1 MKFELLLWILFIF
14 LFYSFIGWF
23 GEVLFIL
30 LKEKKFVNRGI
41 TNGPFCTLYGLIA
54 VVLSLTLDD
63 IDNTLVVF
71 LSSIL
76 YSTIIQYI
84 VGKILSSFNKQVW
97 WDYSNK
103 KYNVDGY
110 ICLNY
115 SLLWG
120 LFGTILIRFINPLL
134 LTIFKNFNIYIAGII
149 LYTLMGLLLVDLL
162 TSFITLK
169 KIKKNKIKKHTT
181 SFMDWIYASIKNRLD
196 KAYPT
201 FNKKNLKHVTLP
213 EGVTFT
219 HIFYLFIICAFLGAL
234 IEIIY
239 CRFSMHRWMSR
250 SSIIFGQFSFVWG
263 FAIVLITLLFYRFKN
278 KSNFTL
284 FILGTI
290 LGGAYEYFCSVY
302 TEVVYGTIFWDYS
315 KIPFNLNGRIN
326 LLFCFFWGFATIVV
340 VRYVISFLIKEINK
354 IPKKI
359 FKPLAVF
366 LFIFLLLDLGVSEV
380 AMRRY
385 KSRLNGIEAQNYVEK
400 LCDKYADNDFMK
412 KRYSNMK
419 MVNK

>member
-1 MKFELLLWILFIF
+1 M
-14 LFYSFIGWF
+14 FYSFIGWF

-54 VVLSLTLDD
+54 VVLSLTLND
-63 IDNTLVVF
+63 IDNTFVVF

-120 LFGTILIRFINPLL
+120 IFGTILIRFINPLL
-134 LTIFKNFNIYIAGII
+134 LTIFKNFNIYIAEII

-169 KIKKNKIKKHTT
+169 KIRKNKIKKHTT

-201 FNKKNLKHVTLP
+201 FSKKNLKHVSLP
-213 EGVTFT
+213 EGITFT

-385 KSRLNGIEAQNYVEK
+385 KSRLNGIEAQNYVER

>member
-1 MKFELLLWILFIF
+1 M
-14 LFYSFIGWF
+14 
-23 GEVLFIL
+23 FIL

-54 VVLSLTLDD
+54 VVLSLTLND
-63 IDNTLVVF
+63 IDNTFVVF

-120 LFGTILIRFINPLL
+120 LFGTILISFINPLL

-169 KIKKNKIKKHTT
+169 KIRKNKIKKHTT
-181 SFMDWIYASIKNRLD
+181 SFMDWVYASVKNRLD

-201 FNKKNLKHVTLP
+201 FSKKNLKHVTLP
-213 EGVTFT
+213 EGITFT

>member
-1 MKFELLLWILFIF
+1 
-14 LFYSFIGWF
+14 
-23 GEVLFIL
+23 
-30 LKEKKFVNRGI
+30 
-41 TNGPFCTLYGLIA
+41 
-54 VVLSLTLDD
+54 
-63 IDNTLVVF
+63 
-71 LSSIL
+71 
-76 YSTIIQYI
+76 
-84 VGKILSSFNKQVW
+84 
-97 WDYSNK
+97 
-103 KYNVDGY
+103 
-110 ICLNY
+110 
-115 SLLWG
+115 
-120 LFGTILIRFINPLL
+120 
-134 LTIFKNFNIYIAGII
+134 
-149 LYTLMGLLLVDLL
+149 
-162 TSFITLK
+162 
-169 KIKKNKIKKHTT
+169 
-181 SFMDWIYASIKNRLD
+181 
-196 KAYPT
+196 
-201 FNKKNLKHVTLP
+201 
-213 EGVTFT
+213 
-219 HIFYLFIICAFLGAL
+219 
-234 IEIIY
+234 
-239 CRFSMHRWMSR
+239 MHRWMSR

-366 LFIFLLLDLGVSEV
+366 LFVFLLLDLGISEV

-385 KSRLNGIEAQNYVEK
+385 KSRLNGIEAQNYVER

>member
-14 LFYSFIGWF
+14 LFYSFIGWLA
-23 GEVLFIL
+23 EVLFIL

-54 VVLSLTLDD
+54 VVLSLTLND
-63 IDNTLVVF
+63 IDNTFVVF

-97 WDYSNK
+97 WDYSTK

-134 LTIFKNFNIYIAGII
+134 LTIFKDFNVYIAGII
-149 LYTLMGLLLVDLL
+149 LYTLMGLFLVDLL

-169 KIKKNKIKKHTT
+169 KIRKNKIKTHTA
-181 SFMDWIYASIKNRLD
+181 SFMDWIYASVKNRLD

-201 FNKKNLKHVTLP
+201 FSKKNLKHVSLP
-213 EGVTFT
+213 DGISLT
-219 HIFYLFIICAFLGAL
+219 HVFYLFIICAFLGAL

-380 AMRRY
+380 AMKRY
-385 KSRLNGIEAQNYVEK
+385 KSRLNGIEAQNYVER

>member
-1 MKFELLLWILFIF
+1 M
-14 LFYSFIGWF
+14 FYSFIGWF

-120 LFGTILIRFINPLL
+120 LFGTILIRFVNPLL

-169 KIKKNKIKKHTT
+169 KIRKNKIKKHTT
-181 SFMDWIYASIKNRLD
+181 SFTDWLFASIKNRLEN
-196 KAYPT
+196 AYPT
-201 FNKKNLKHVTLP
+201 FSKKNLKHVSLP
-213 EGVTFT
+213 EGITFT

-326 LLFCFFWGFATIVV
+326 LLFCFFWGFATIIV
-340 VRYVISFLIKEINK
+340 VRYVISFLIKGINK

-385 KSRLNGIEAQNYVEK
+385 KSRLNGIEAQNYVEE

>member
-1 MKFELLLWILFIF
+1 M
-14 LFYSFIGWF
+14 FYSFIGWF

-169 KIKKNKIKKHTT
+169 KIRKNKIKKHTT

-326 LLFCFFWGFATIVV
+326 LLFCFFWGFATIIV
-340 VRYVISFLIKEINK
+340 VRYVISFLIKKINK

>member
-14 LFYSFIGWF
+14 LFYSFIGWL

-63 IDNTLVVF
+63 IDNTFLVF

-84 VGKILSSFNKQVW
+84 VGKILSSCNKQVW

-134 LTIFKNFNIYIAGII
+134 LTIFKDFNVYIAGII
-149 LYTLMGLLLVDLL
+149 LYTLMGLFLVDLL

-169 KIKKNKIKKHTT
+169 KIRKNKIKKHTA

-201 FNKKNLKHVTLP
+201 FSKKNLKHVSLP
-213 EGVTFT
+213 EGISLT

-234 IEIIY
+234 VEIIY

-366 LFIFLLLDLGVSEV
+366 LFVFLLLDLGVSEV

-385 KSRLNGIEAQNYVEK
+385 KSRLNGIEAQNYVER

>member
-1 MKFELLLWILFIF
+1 M
-14 LFYSFIGWF
+14 FYSFIGWF

-54 VVLSLTLDD
+54 VVLSLTLND
-63 IDNTLVVF
+63 IDNTIVVF

-120 LFGTILIRFINPLL
+120 LFGTILIRFVNPLL

-169 KIKKNKIKKHTT
+169 KIRKNKIKKHTT
-181 SFMDWIYASIKNRLD
+181 SFTDWLFASIKNRLEN
-196 KAYPT
+196 AYPT
-201 FNKKNLKHVTLP
+201 FSKKNLKHVSLP
-213 EGVTFT
+213 EGITFT

-302 TEVVYGTIFWDYS
+302 TELVYGTIFWDYS

-326 LLFCFFWGFATIVV
+326 LLFCFFWGFATIIV

>member
-14 LFYSFIGWF
+14 LFYSFIGWLA
-23 GEVLFIL
+23 EVLFIL
-30 LKEKKFVNRGI
+30 FKEKRFVNRGI

-54 VVLSLTLDD
+54 VVLSLTLND
-63 IDNTLVVF
+63 IDNTFVVF

-76 YSTIIQYI
+76 YSTVIQYI
-84 VGKILSSFNKQVW
+84 VGKVLSSFNKQVW

-134 LTIFKNFNIYIAGII
+134 LTLFKNFNIYIAGVI
-149 LYTLMGLLLVDLL
+149 LFTLMGLLLVDLL

-181 SFMDWIYASIKNRLD
+181 SFTDWLFASIKNRLEN
-196 KAYPT
+196 AYPT
-201 FNKKNLKHVTLP
+201 FSKKNLKHVTLP
-213 EGVTFT
+213 EGITFT
-219 HIFYLFIICAFLGAL
+219 HIFYLFIICAFVGAL
-234 IEIIY
+234 IEIVY

-278 KSNFTL
+278 KNNFTL

-366 LFIFLLLDLGVSEV
+366 LFVFLLLDLGVSEV

-385 KSRLNGIEAQNYVEK
+385 KSRLNGIEAQNYVER

>member
-1 MKFELLLWILFIF
+1 MFLLF
-14 LFYSFIGWF
+14 
-23 GEVLFIL
+23 
-30 LKEKKFVNRGI
+30 KEKKFVNRGI

-63 IDNTLVVF
+63 IDNTFLVF

-84 VGKILSSFNKQVW
+84 AGKILSSCNKQVW

-134 LTIFKNFNIYIAGII
+134 LTIFKDFNVYIAGII
-149 LYTLMGLLLVDLL
+149 LYTLMGLFLVDLL

-169 KIKKNKIKKHTT
+169 KIRKNKIKTHTA
-181 SFMDWIYASIKNRLD
+181 SFMDWIYASVKNRLD

-201 FNKKNLKHVTLP
+201 FSKKNLKHVSLP
-213 EGVTFT
+213 EGITFT

-302 TEVVYGTIFWDYS
+302 TEVVYGTIFWD
-315 KIPFNLNGRIN
+315 
-326 LLFCFFWGFATIVV
+326 
-340 VRYVISFLIKEINK
+340 
-354 IPKKI
+354 
-359 FKPLAVF
+359 
-366 LFIFLLLDLGVSEV
+366 
-380 AMRRY
+380 
-385 KSRLNGIEAQNYVEK
+385 
-400 LCDKYADNDFMK
+400 
-412 KRYSNMK
+412 
-419 MVNK
+419 

>member
-1 MKFELLLWILFIF
+1 M
-14 LFYSFIGWF
+14 FYSFIGWF

-54 VVLSLTLDD
+54 VVLSLTLND
-63 IDNTLVVF
+63 IDNTFVVF
-71 LSSIL
+71 FSSIL
-76 YSTIIQYI
+76 YSTVIQYI
-84 VGKILSSFNKQVW
+84 VGKVLTILNKRVW

-103 KYNVDGY
+103 KYNIDGY

-120 LFGTILIRFINPLL
+120 VFGTILIRFINPLL
-134 LTIFKNFNIYIAGII
+134 LTLFKNFNIYIAGII

-169 KIKKNKIKKHTT
+169 KIKKKKIKKHTT
-181 SFMDWIYASIKNRLD
+181 SFTDWLFASIKNRLEN
-196 KAYPT
+196 AYPT
-201 FNKKNLKHVTLP
+201 FNKKNLKRITLP
-213 EGVTFT
+213 EGITFT
-219 HIFYLFIICAFLGAL
+219 HVFYLFIICAFVGAL
-234 IEIIY
+234 IEIVY

-326 LLFCFFWGFATIVV
+326 LLFCFFWGFATIIV

>member
-1 MKFELLLWILFIF
+1 M
-14 LFYSFIGWF
+14 FYSFIGWF

-54 VVLSLTLDD
+54 VVLSLTLND
-63 IDNTLVVF
+63 IDNTFVVF

-120 LFGTILIRFINPLL
+120 IFGTILIRFINPLL
-134 LTIFKNFNIYIAGII
+134 LTIFKNFNIYIAEII

-201 FNKKNLKHVTLP
+201 FSKKNLKHVSLP
-213 EGVTFT
+213 EGITFT

>member
-54 VVLSLTLDD
+54 VVLSLTLND
-63 IDNTLVVF
+63 IDNTFVVF

-120 LFGTILIRFINPLL
+120 IFGTILIRFINPPL

-149 LYTLMGLLLVDLL
+149 LYTLTGLLLVDLL

-201 FNKKNLKHVTLP
+201 FSKKNLKHVSLP
-213 EGVTFT
+213 EGITFT